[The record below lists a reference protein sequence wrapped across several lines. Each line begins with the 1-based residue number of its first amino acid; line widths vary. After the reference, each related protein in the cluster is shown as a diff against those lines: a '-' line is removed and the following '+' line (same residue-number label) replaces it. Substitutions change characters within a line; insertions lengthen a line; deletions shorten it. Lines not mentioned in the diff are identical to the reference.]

1 MFKSLFFFG
10 MVLVGFAA
18 QFVDGTLGMGY
29 GAFSASLL
37 ITLGLY
43 PAIASASVHTAE
55 ILPTLVSGV
64 SHFKLGNVKR
74 ELVLPL
80 VIPGVIGGVAGAYF
94 LASIPGKTIK
104 PFIAALLLIMA
115 FWSST
120 DLLQARS
127 PPRLEKVKPR
137 YPSFWCW
144 GSWRLSWMRWAAG
157 VGGPSLPRA

>member
-55 ILPTLVSGV
+55 IFTTLVSGV
-64 SHFKLGNVKR
+64 SHLRLAMSSASWSCLWSYLG
-74 ELVLPL
+74 
-80 VIPGVIGGVAGAYF
+80 
-94 LASIPGKTIK
+94 S
-104 PFIAALLLIMA
+104 
-115 FWSST
+115 
-120 DLLQARS
+120 
-127 PPRLEKVKPR
+127 
-137 YPSFWCW
+137 
-144 GSWRLSWMRWAAG
+144 
-157 VGGPSLPRA
+157 